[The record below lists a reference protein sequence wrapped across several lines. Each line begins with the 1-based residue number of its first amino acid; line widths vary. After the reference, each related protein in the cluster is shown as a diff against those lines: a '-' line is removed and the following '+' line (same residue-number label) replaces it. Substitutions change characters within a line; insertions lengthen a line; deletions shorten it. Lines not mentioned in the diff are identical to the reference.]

1 MAGLWLLRHGSLP
14 PNPERRFV
22 GARDIALTAAVEIFI
37 PIG

>member
-22 GARDIALTAAVEIFI
+22 GARDIALTAAGREQIRQA
-37 PIG
+37 